1 MEHTRTADDWADA
14 ISLLSDGVLGIP
26 QAALFANAQ
35 ADVFCTFLVILV
47 CARPG
52 EWRVGQES
60 TVGHVVHIPC
70 AF

>member
-52 EWRVGQES
+52 E
-60 TVGHVVHIPC
+60 
-70 AF
+70 